1 MSPARHNTPTDE
13 REQLVAAIHAAA
25 DAAIAEELARLR
37 AEGIVP
43 SCRAG
48 CGTCCSQHIVTN
60 RLEMH
65 ALGQH
70 IRRCLTPERLEALRL
85 RVREWNRREEA
96 GRDGAEAG
104 IRLCPLLENERC
116 SIYSARP
123 LICRAHFASTDPAWC
138 RAAVEGEARE
148 GTARLLD
155 SVLKA
160 AAPFKRSLAAHV
172 DRELEAAGLPRE
184 ESITLLAQG
193 LAEEMGWGD
202 RLR

>member
-1 MSPARHNTPTDE
+1 VSTARHSAPTDE
-13 REQLVAAIHAAA
+13 REQLVTAIHAAA
-25 DAAIAEELARLR
+25 DTAIASELARLR
-37 AEGIVP
+37 NEGIVP
-43 SCRAG
+43 SCHAG

-65 ALGQH
+65 ALGQY
-70 IRRCLTPERLEALRL
+70 IRRCLTPERVEALRL
-85 RVREWNRREEA
+85 RVREWNRREDA
-96 GRDGAEAG
+96 GRGGAQAG
-104 IRLCPLLENERC
+104 IRQCPLLENERC

-123 LICRAHFASTDPAWC
+123 LICRAHYAWTDPTWC
-138 RAAVEGEARE
+138 RTAIEGEVRQ

-160 AAPFKRSLAAHV
+160 AAPFKRSMAAHV
-172 DRELEAAGLPRE
+172 ERELEAAGLPRE

-193 LAEEMGWGD
+193 LAEEMGWD